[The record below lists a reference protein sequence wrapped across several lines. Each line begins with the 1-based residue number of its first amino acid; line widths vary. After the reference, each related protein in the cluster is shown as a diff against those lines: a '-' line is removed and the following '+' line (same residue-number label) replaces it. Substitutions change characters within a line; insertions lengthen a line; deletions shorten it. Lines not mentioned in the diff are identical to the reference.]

1 MQTEMARK
9 PEPPSVNRF
18 DRFAEAVS
26 QFVSKGWFFTAAV
39 IVVLLWFPTL
49 LLIPSIDTWQLVINT
64 LTSVLAFLLIA
75 LLQNSERRYDEALHR
90 KIDTISAGLAD
101 VMERLDEREDE
112 DGELR
117 ERAESL
123 RDSIELERRM

>member
-1 MQTEMARK
+1 MISLARTWSRSSFIGGLSGMRIEMARR
-9 PEPPSVNRF
+9 PESEQPINRF

-49 LLIPSIDTWQLVINT
+49 LLIPSVDTWQLVINT

-75 LLQNSERRYDEALHR
+75 LLQNSERRYDEAL
-90 KIDTISAGLAD
+90 
-101 VMERLDEREDE
+101 
-112 DGELR
+112 
-117 ERAESL
+117 
-123 RDSIELERRM
+123 